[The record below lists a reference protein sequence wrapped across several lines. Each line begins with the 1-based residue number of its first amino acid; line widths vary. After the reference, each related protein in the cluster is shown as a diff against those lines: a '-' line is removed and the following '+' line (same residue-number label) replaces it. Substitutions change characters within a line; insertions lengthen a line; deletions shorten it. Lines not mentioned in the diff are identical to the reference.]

1 MLDRRSLFAA
11 TAAVGSFVGAAFG
24 SRKANAATPGHTYVN
39 GTPAGDVE
47 PRGSKGRIERLP
59 TLDLE
64 SKHDFVTGFRTFHGK
79 FNRPA
84 SNRIEKILE
93 ENGLDPKGKYS
104 MEQVN
109 ELVENDPLVQMSG
122 RTWIS
127 NQQITWKIL
136 QDHFHENADDYIA
149 EMEAADNVGPGTLE
163 LNPDME
169 IPKYT
174 KHEIHI
180 QPGGYVGDEFAGHI
194 YHYGTNS
201 FYVGAIGDNEQ
212 DQIHIG
218 VANRLPL
225 PEDGKVKRVLVMGC
239 GTGQLTT
246 AMAERF
252 PDAEVWGIDVGGPMV
267 RYAHMRA
274 NDLGVKVNFAQR
286 IVEDTKFEDGYFD
299 IVTSYI
305 INHELT
311 QDASRAMIAEAYRV
325 TRPGGY
331 FYPIDFRSGGDKG
344 RAYGQYRRW
353 WDHRWNTEVWSREFH
368 TLDFEGEIE
377 KAGFTMNKETKAAL
391 PGFGAR
397 HAVKKA

>member
-24 SRKANAATPGHTYVN
+24 SRKANAATHTSVN
-39 GTPAGDVE
+39 LTPKGDVE
-47 PRGSKGRIERLP
+47 PRGSKNRLERLP
-59 TLDLE
+59 ALDLE
-64 SKHDFVTGFRTFHGK
+64 SKYDFVTGFRSWHNK
-79 FNRPA
+79 
-84 SNRIEKILE
+84 SNRVVSQRVEKILE
-93 ENGLDPKGKYS
+93 EKGLDPKAKYS
-104 MEQVN
+104 MEKVLPLI
-109 ELVENDPLVQMSG
+109 EDDHLVGTSG

-127 NQQITWKIL
+127 NQQVTWKIL
-136 QDHFHENADDYIA
+136 QDYFHEHADEYIA
-149 EMEAADNVGPGTLE
+149 EMEAADNDGPGTLE

-180 QPGGYVGDEFAGHI
+180 QPGGYVGDEFAGHV

-218 VANRLPL
+218 TANRLPL
-225 PEDGKVKRVLVMGC
+225 PEDGVVKRILVQGC
-239 GTGQLTT
+239 GTGQMTSALK
-246 AMAERF
+246 ERF

-274 NDLGVKVNFAQR
+274 RNLGLDVNFAQR
-286 IVEDTKFEDGYFD
+286 LAEDTKFPDGYFD

-305 INHELT
+305 INHELP
-311 QDASRAMIAEAYRV
+311 QDSNRAVIAEAHRV

-331 FYPIDFRSGGDKG
+331 YYPVDFRSGGADG

-353 WDHRWNTEVWSREFH
+353 WDHRWNTEVWSREYH
-368 TLDFEGEIE
+368 TLDFDGEIE
-377 KAGFTMNKETKAAL
+377 KAGFTMNRETKAAL

>member
-1 MLDRRSLFAA
+1 
-11 TAAVGSFVGAAFG
+11 
-24 SRKANAATPGHTYVN
+24 
-39 GTPAGDVE
+39 
-47 PRGSKGRIERLP
+47 
-59 TLDLE
+59 
-64 SKHDFVTGFRTFHGK
+64 
-79 FNRPA
+79 
-84 SNRIEKILE
+84 
-93 ENGLDPKGKYS
+93 
-104 MEQVN
+104 
-109 ELVENDPLVQMSG
+109 MSG

-136 QDHFHENADDYIA
+136 QDHFHENADAYIA

-201 FYVGAIGDNEQ
+201 FYIGAIGDNEQ

-218 VANRLPL
+218 TANRLPL

-252 PDAEVWGIDVGGPMV
+252 PDAEVWGIDVGAPMV
-267 RYAHMRA
+267 RYAHLRA
-274 NDLGVKVNFAQR
+274 NDLGVGVNFAQR
-286 IVEDTKFEDGYFD
+286 LAEDTKFEDGYFD

-311 QDASRAMIAEAYRV
+311 QDANRAMIAEAHRV
-325 TRPGGY
+325 IRPGGY
-331 FYPIDFRSGGDKG
+331 FYPVDFRSGGDTG
-344 RAYGQYRRW
+344 RPYSQFRRW
-353 WDHRWNTEVWSREFH
+353 WDHRWNTEVWSREYH
-368 TLDFEGEIE
+368 SLDFDGEIE
-377 KAGFTMNKETKAAL
+377 KAGFTINRETKAAL
-391 PGFGAR
+391 PGFGRR

>member
-11 TAAVGSFVGAAFG
+11 TAAVGSFVGATFG
-24 SRKANAATPGHTYVN
+24 SRKANATTPTGVN
-39 GTPAGDVE
+39 LTPKGDVE
-47 PRGSKGRIERLP
+47 PRGSKGRMERLP
-59 TLDLE
+59 TLDVE
-64 SKHDFVTGFRTFHGK
+64 SKHDFVTGFRSFHGR

-84 SNRIEKILE
+84 SQRIEKLLE
-93 ENGLDPKGKYS
+93 EKGLDPKGQYS
-104 MEQVN
+104 MEEVN
-109 ELVENDPLVQMSG
+109 KLVENDPLVQMSG

-127 NQQITWKIL
+127 NQQITWKVL
-136 QDHFHENADDYIA
+136 QDHFHENADAYIA
-149 EMEAADNVGPGTLE
+149 EMEAADNDGPGTLE
-163 LNPDME
+163 LNPDLE
-169 IPKYT
+169 LPKYT

-201 FYVGAIGDNEQ
+201 FYVGAISDNEQ

-218 VANRLPL
+218 TANRLPL
-225 PEDGKVKRVLVMGC
+225 PEDGKVKRILDMGC
-239 GTGQLTT
+239 GTGQLTV
-246 AMAERF
+246 ALKERF
-252 PDAEVWGIDVGGPMV
+252 PDAEVWGIDAGGPMV

-274 NDLGVKVNFAQR
+274 RDLDVDVNFAQR
-286 IVEDTKFEDGYFD
+286 LVEDTKFEDGYFD

-311 QDASRAMIAEAYRV
+311 QDASRQMIAEAHRI
-325 TRPGGY
+325 TRKGGY

-353 WDHRWNTEVWSREFH
+353 WDHRWNTEVWSREYH

>member
-11 TAAVGSFVGAAFG
+11 TAAVGSFVGAAFS
-24 SRKANAATPGHTYVN
+24 SRKANAAASAHTYVN

-47 PRGSKGRIERLP
+47 LRGSNGRIERLP

-64 SKHDFVTGFRTFHGK
+64 SKHDFVSGFRTFHK
-79 FNRPA
+79 RFNRPA
-84 SNRIEKILE
+84 SNRIDNILE
-93 ENGLDPKGKYS
+93 EKGLDPKEKYS

-109 ELVENDPLVQMSG
+109 ELVEKDPLVQMSA

-252 PDAEVWGIDVGGPMV
+252 PDAEVWGIDVGAPMV
-267 RYAHMRA
+267 RYAHLRA

-286 IVEDTKFEDGYFD
+286 IVEDTKFDDGYFD

-311 QDASRAMIAEAYRV
+311 QDASRAMIAEAHRV
-325 TRPGGY
+325 LRPGGY
-331 FYPIDFRSGGDKG
+331 FYPVDFRSGGDTG

-353 WDHRWNTEVWSREFH
+353 WDHRWNTEVWSREYH
-368 TLDFEGEIE
+368 SLDFDGEIE

>member
-24 SRKANAATPGHTYVN
+24 SSKANAATHTSVN
-39 GTPAGDVE
+39 LAPKGDIE
-47 PRGSKGRIERLP
+47 KRGSKGRLERLP
-59 TLDLE
+59 ELDLE
-64 SKHDFVTGFRTFHGK
+64 SKHDFVTGFRSFHGR

-84 SNRIEKILE
+84 SKRIDKILE
-93 ENGLDPKGKYS
+93 ENGLDPKAKYS
-104 MEQVN
+104 MEEVN
-109 ELVENDPLVQMSG
+109 KLVENDPLVQMSG

-136 QDHFHENADDYIA
+136 QDHFHENADAYIA
-149 EMEAADNVGPGTLE
+149 EMESADNVGPGTLE
-163 LNPDME
+163 LNPGME
-169 IPKYT
+169 LPKYT

-218 VANRLPL
+218 TANRLPL
-225 PEDGKVKRVLVMGC
+225 PEDGKVNRILDMGC
-239 GTGQLTT
+239 GTGQLTV
-246 AMAERF
+246 ALKERF
-252 PDAEVWGIDVGGPMV
+252 PDAEVWGIDAGGPMV

-274 NDLGVKVNFAQR
+274 RDLNVDVNFAQR
-286 IVEDTKFEDGYFD
+286 LVEDTKFEDGYFD

-305 INHELT
+305 INHELP
-311 QDASRAMIAEAYRV
+311 QVNSRAMIAEAHRI
-325 TRPGGY
+325 TRKGGY

-353 WDHRWNTEVWSREFH
+353 WDHRWNTEVWSREYH

-377 KAGFTMNKETKAAL
+377 KAGFTLNKETRPAL

-397 HAVKKA
+397 HAEKKA

>member
-1 MLDRRSLFAA
+1 MLLDRRSLFAA

-24 SRKANAATPGHTYVN
+24 SRKANAATHTSINLV
-39 GTPAGDVE
+39 PKGDIE
-47 PRGSKGRIERLP
+47 PRGSKGRLERLP

-64 SKHDFVTGFRTFHGK
+64 SKHDFVTGFRKFHGR
-79 FNRPA
+79 FNKVA
-84 SNRIEKILE
+84 NDRIEKILE
-93 ENGLDPKGKYS
+93 ENGLDPKAELT
-104 MEQVN
+104 ME
-109 ELVENDPLVQMSG
+109 ETLKLIEHDPIVGTSG
-122 RTWIS
+122 RTWLS
-127 NQQITWKIL
+127 NQQVTWKIL
-136 QDHFHENADDYIA
+136 QDHFHDNSETYIA
-149 EMEAADNVGPGTLE
+149 EMEAADNAGPGTLE

-169 IPKYT
+169 LPKYT

-218 VANRLPL
+218 TANRLPL
-225 PEDGKVKRVLVMGC
+225 PEDGKVMRILDMGC
-239 GTGQLTT
+239 GTGQLTV
-246 AMAERF
+246 ALKERF
-252 PDAEVWGIDVGGPMV
+252 PDAEVWGIDAGGPMV
-267 RYAHMRA
+267 RYSHMRA
-274 NDLGVKVNFAQR
+274 RDLGVDVNFAQR
-286 IVEDTKFEDGYFD
+286 LVEDTKFEDGYFD

-311 QDASRAMIAEAYRV
+311 QDASRAMIAEAYRI

-377 KAGFTMNKETKAAL
+377 KAGFTRKKETKAAL

-397 HAVKKA
+397 HAIKKA

>member
-1 MLDRRSLFAA
+1 MIDRRTLFGA
-11 TAAVGSFVGAAFG
+11 TAAVGSFVGAAFSG
-24 SRKANAATPGHTYVN
+24 RKAKAAHTDVNLTPK
-39 GTPAGDVE
+39 GDVE
-47 PRGSKGRIERLP
+47 PRGSKGRLERLP
-59 TLDLE
+59 ELDLE
-64 SKHDFVTGFRTFHGK
+64 SKHDFVSGFRQFHGQ
-79 FNRPA
+79 FNRIA
-84 SNRIEKILE
+84 NDRIEKILE
-93 ENGLDPKGKYS
+93 DNGLNPKGRYS
-104 MEQVN
+104 MEKVL
-109 ELVENDPLVQMSG
+109 ELVEHNPLVGTSG
-122 RTWIS
+122 RTWLS
-127 NQQITWKIL
+127 NQQVTWKVL
-136 QDHFHENADDYIA
+136 QDHFHANADEYLA
-149 EMEAADNVGPGTLE
+149 EMEAADNEGPGTLE
-163 LNPDME
+163 LNPDMD

-180 QPGGYVGDEFAGHI
+180 QPGGYVGDPFAGHI

-218 VANRLPL
+218 TANRLPL
-225 PEDGKVKRVLVMGC
+225 PEDGKVKRILDMGC
-239 GTGQLTT
+239 GSGQLTT
-246 AMAERF
+246 ALAERF

-274 NDLGVKVNFAQR
+274 RDLGVDVNFAQR
-286 IVEDTKFEDGYFD
+286 LVEDTKFEDGYFD

-311 QDASRAMIAEAYRV
+311 QDASRGMIAEAHRI

-368 TLDFEGEIE
+368 TLDFEGELV
-377 KAGFTMNKETKAAL
+377 KAGFTMNKDAKAAL
-391 PGFGAR
+391 PGFGIR
-397 HAVKKA
+397 HAIKKA